1 MTGSLYTCQQYQYHL
16 PPPTMKLINIKIL
29 IISILCSL
37 LIFIKVKKLIKNS
50 ENHPQP
56 QTLPLASISVSNK
69 NKTRFTPKNG
79 TLLLEDQIKDFSER
93 RRHIAEMCG
102 KYKADIGESPLIIF
116 YSILII
122 YNKSKYELHGLNI
135 IQIT

>member
-1 MTGSLYTCQQYQYHL
+1 
-16 PPPTMKLINIKIL
+16 MKLINIKIL

-50 ENHPQP
+50 ENYQP
-56 QTLPLASISVSNK
+56 LPLASISVSNK